1 MYPIRSTK
9 MAKGR
14 PCSATRYAKTDIVS
28 ADYRA
33 WLRLSPAAPTP
44 PASASPLAPSSIVS
58 VPLALAPV
66 VVCFQVR
73 VLPDELNAKPRRS
86 ISSPRWKP
94 EIVPETCPPEVNL
107 EHATAGEDDA
117 APGAARRHLKRA
129 SADHCGD
136 GTSTAADKFIS
147 AARDDSAAG
156 TTASQDGLL
165 AAEER
170 GRGRATGRDSFRRPV
185 GHRGAARPVTAW
197 VPPETFAPR
206 SVPPLLIVSEP
217 PL

>member
-94 EIVPETCPPEVNL
+94 EIVPETCPPESTWSMPPL
-107 EHATAGEDDA
+107 EKTTPLPEPPDAT
-117 APGAARRHLKRA
+117 
-129 SADHCGD
+129 S
-136 GTSTAADKFIS
+136 
-147 AARDDSAAG
+147 
-156 TTASQDGLL
+156 
-165 AAEER
+165 
-170 GRGRATGRDSFRRPV
+170 
-185 GHRGAARPVTAW
+185 
-197 VPPETFAPR
+197 
-206 SVPPLLIVSEP
+206 SVPPLITVAMALP
-217 PL
+217 PLLTSSYPPLETIVPLARPPPKTVSWPPRSVAEVVPPDETVSVAPLDTVVLQGR